1 VIEEQARGPGVG
13 LKGGVVVGVEVFDE
27 AEPDQDGFEVGEVA
41 VSVDPNGQGHGELR
55 SDGAAPAESD
65 GRRPDEILPP
75 DPTTRACAFC
85 GGPIAPERR
94 QSSYCSSECRI
105 EQRDKRKEM
114 GVVDPK
120 AAWRFATDER
130 LFRSLDHRAAVHLRE
145 PDLAKVEKARAAV
158 MAK

>member
-1 VIEEQARGPGVG
+1 MIEEQARGPGVG

-75 DPTTRACAFC
+75 DPTTRACAFWAVRSRLSV
-85 GGPIAPERR
+85 GSPATARLNAV
-94 QSSYCSSECRI
+94 SSSGIS
-105 EQRDKRKEM
+105 KEM